1 MTPAYQYSAT
11 VIRWIDG
18 DSVILDIDCGF
29 DLALKGQNV
38 RLMGIDTSET
48 RGGTP
53 DLKWLGN
60 LAKQF
65 CIEAAPV
72 DSRVTIKTYLD
83 KKGKFGRI
91 LADIYLEDN
100 QVSINETLKLER
112 LAVDY
117 HGQNKKELTEQHLQC
132 IEYQKEKRSDIS

>member
-11 VIRWIDG
+11 VVRWIDG

-48 RGGTP
+48 RGGTL

-83 KKGKFGRI
+83 MAI
-91 LADIYLEDN
+91 L
-100 QVSINETLKLER
+100 R
-112 LAVDY
+112 L
-117 HGQNKKELTEQHLQC
+117 
-132 IEYQKEKRSDIS
+132 

>member
-11 VIRWIDG
+11 VVRWIDG

-29 DLALKGQNV
+29 DMTLKGQNV

-48 RGGTP
+48 RGGTQE
-53 DLKWLGN
+53 LKWLGN
-60 LAKQF
+60 LAKKF
-65 CIEAAPV
+65 CIEAAPI

-91 LADIYLEDN
+91 LADIYPEDN
-100 QVSINETLKLER
+100 QASLNDTLRLER

-117 HGQNKKELTEQHLQC
+117 HGQNKSELINQHLEC
-132 IEYQKEKRSDIS
+132 VAYQWEKREEDV

>member
-48 RGGTP
+48 RGGT
-53 DLKWLGN
+53 
-60 LAKQF
+60 Q
-65 CIEAAPV
+65 I
-72 DSRVTIKTYLD
+72 
-83 KKGKFGRI
+83 
-91 LADIYLEDN
+91 
-100 QVSINETLKLER
+100 
-112 LAVDY
+112 
-117 HGQNKKELTEQHLQC
+117 
-132 IEYQKEKRSDIS
+132 

>member
-48 RGGTP
+48 RGGTL

-60 LAKQF
+60 SSELRPHPLK
-65 CIEAAPV
+65 P
-72 DSRVTIKTYLD
+72 KN
-83 KKGKFGRI
+83 GRI
-91 LADIYLEDN
+91 QTPPPGIPPLA
-100 QVSINETLKLER
+100 
-112 LAVDY
+112 
-117 HGQNKKELTEQHLQC
+117 
-132 IEYQKEKRSDIS
+132 QKGSLLC